1 MGSLIATWDIQKV
14 YKIGGKVS
22 NENGGEGL
30 ENSWKFEYRNL
41 ISLEKGM
48 NCKGFEIEITCLLY
62 KSFHVAKHINL
73 AWT

>member
-30 ENSWKFEYRNL
+30 ENS
-41 ISLEKGM
+41 
-48 NCKGFEIEITCLLY
+48 
-62 KSFHVAKHINL
+62 
-73 AWT
+73 